1 MAQFTVEYV
10 KNKSDF
16 LKTLENSDNLNLK
29 NVQNYV
35 PLYENFFVLNET
47 NYNHINLNQR
57 FHIRSISDRPH
68 FNKFNCK
75 LIDSSN
81 GNEKEESIFVKF
93 SPLLR
98 SCKIFSW

>member
-1 MAQFTVEYV
+1 MAEFTVEYV

-35 PLYENFFVLNET
+35 PLYEKFFVLNET

-57 FHIRSISDRPH
+57 YHITSITERPQ
-68 FNKFNCK
+68 FNTINCK
-75 LIDSSN
+75 VLDTVKS
-81 GNEKEESIFVKF
+81 GEKE
-93 SPLLR
+93 
-98 SCKIFSW
+98 

>member
-1 MAQFTVEYV
+1 MAEFTVEYV

-47 NYNHINLNQR
+47 K
-57 FHIRSISDRPH
+57 IS
-68 FNKFNCK
+68 KT
-75 LIDSSN
+75 I
-81 GNEKEESIFVKF
+81 GNAITSG
-93 SPLLR
+93 
-98 SCKIFSW
+98 